1 SIDINLIESGSN
13 NVDNDEQMMDIESI
27 NIERKNSNDF
37 SKYLN
42 H

>member
-1 SIDINLIESGSN
+1 MDINLIESGSN
-13 NVDNDEQMMDIESI
+13 NVDNDEQMMDIEPI